1 MELKQFTELLWK
13 QFNAAIVERYRRGER
28 KHEPDLILVSINRLK
43 EMRIAMGEMSVFYN
57 PEYDMLRF
65 RGVRILPDPTKSDD
79 DFEILYN
86 TNK

>member
-13 QFNAAIVERYRRGER
+13 QFNAAIMERYTRCE
-28 KHEPDLILVSINRLK
+28 KKSEPDLILVNFDRLQ
-43 EMRIAMGEMSVFYN
+43 EMRIAIGEMSPFYSR
-57 PEYDMLRF
+57 EHDMLKF
-65 RGVRILPDPTKSDD
+65 AGTKILPDPTKSNN

>member
-1 MELKQFTELLWK
+1 MELQEFIKQLWLHV
-13 QFNAAIVERYRRGER
+13 NEAVMERYRRGER
-28 KHEPDLILVSINRLK
+28 KHEPDLILVSIKRLK

-65 RGVRILPDPTKSDD
+65 RGCRILPDYTKSDD

-86 TNK
+86 TKK

>member
-13 QFNAAIVERYRRGER
+13 QFNAAIVERYTKGDR
-28 KHEPDLILVSINRLK
+28 KYNPDLILVSFDRLR
-43 EMRIAMGEMSVFYN
+43 EMRIAIGEISAFYN
-57 PEYDMLRF
+57 REHDMLRF
-65 RGVRILPDPTKSDD
+65 GGVRILPDPTKSDD